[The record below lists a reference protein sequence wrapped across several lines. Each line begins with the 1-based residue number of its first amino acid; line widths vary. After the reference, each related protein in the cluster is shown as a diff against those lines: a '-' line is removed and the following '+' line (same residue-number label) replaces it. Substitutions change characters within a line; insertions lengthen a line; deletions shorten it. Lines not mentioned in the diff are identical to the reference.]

1 MAPSRQ
7 EATQQRYNLVPAL
20 TLFLALLTTCH
31 AQPTELVSASA
42 ATLMP
47 RNTAVRCNAVCAN
60 SPYFIEPPVA
70 TALTPSITLI
80 CLRLRVRPGGGGI
93 CTNSRNPCCRQLA
106 TNLHEVLLLINS
118 TCTPLISNVLL
129 DGVRR
134 DYAIATLNGS
144 PTSTLTVRP
153 RAALP
158 GHITRSRDQLPTS
171 VHTSHY
177 SS

>member
-1 MAPSRQ
+1 RHK
-7 EATQQRYNLVPAL
+7 TVVWILVAL
-20 TLFLALLTTCH
+20 FSIARKKHGADFPLIY
-31 AQPTELVSASA
+31 SK
-42 ATLMP
+42 
-47 RNTAVRCNAVCAN
+47 CNAVCAN

-80 CLRLRVRPGGGGI
+80 CLRLRVRPGRGGI

-118 TCTPLISNVLL
+118 TCTPLSSNVLL

-144 PTSTLTVRP
+144 PTSTMTVPGLQLRLNTTDGRNLCFTASPPCANSTFALTES
-153 RAALP
+153 P
-158 GHITRSRDQLPTS
+158 GASCW
-171 VHTSHY
+171 
-177 SS
+177 